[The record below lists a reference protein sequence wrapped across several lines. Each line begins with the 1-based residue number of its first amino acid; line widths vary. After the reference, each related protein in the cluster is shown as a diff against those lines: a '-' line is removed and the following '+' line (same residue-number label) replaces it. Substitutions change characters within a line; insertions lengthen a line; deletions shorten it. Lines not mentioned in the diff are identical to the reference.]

1 MPAYGTTSV
10 AFAAGPTIVST
21 FLSHVVTWPTRR
33 RPRNAESSSVPPT
46 SLETLPGNQLRY
58 DEGLNVV
65 RRFLEFASHHGV
77 EQVQGYTAQP
87 VPVPRW
93 VRRKEATIPEAL
105 IADAADILA
114 RHLESYG
121 PDGSGLKLVGGGK
134 WWQVRGRELEGE
146 WVEMRKDYERRKEA
160 KRMKRR
166 SWMGALRGRSGA
178 VKDDSGGEVVGDRV
192 ILYIHGGA
200 FFFSSLDMHRY
211 QIQRHARKAGARAF
225 VPNYRL
231 SPQYPFPCGL
241 HDSIAAY
248 LYLIDPPP
256 GHHAPIAPEN
266 IIFMGDSAGGGMLL
280 SLLVVIREMGLP
292 MPAAAS
298 LMSPWVDLTH
308 SMPSIMEWDGGDY
321 IPTVG
326 FHYQPSDV
334 WPPIPGDGIKVD
346 LDGREVTVDDQI
358 QLYCPNTLLTHPLV
372 SPINNG
378 SLGGLCP
385 LYISA
390 GGAEVLR
397 DEIIYVAHKASHP
410 TQYAP
415 AEATLAEYPNEA
427 ALVDKYPP
435 TYVEL
440 QVFEGACHVATTLA
454 WTRSA
459 KHIFRGTANFNIWAF
474 KDAAQSR
481 SAPAAPSRANSMP
494 CAPPGMGL
502 SMGSQGTTTSPPEPS
517 PLDSTASE
525 PIWAVWR
532 RKRSVEI
539 PSNGT
544 RTPRKPSPS
553 EGYPRPLASEPT
565 ALSMSRGNSTDG
577 EEAAPSSSDEEPTTP
592 SGRHFKHVGHLVV
605 EHILVRGSRPAWFD
619 SHMVAERVSMHGRIT
634 PMEKTGIP
642 ALDPALRPHIGRVT
656 GAGPIRTWLKK
667 RADWDK
673 RYAKELKHN
682 RAVRLA
688 DRAEAEKQ
696 GFLTRDL
703 GGDRP
708 PLGAL
713 AGLANPEL
721 AKRVGKSVDAPT
733 HRESKAVALWAHLA
747 EGPDID
753 AVKRERKS
761 SEDRASME
769 KKSEEG
775 RSPAQRVSVALARKS
790 VDMGRKSV
798 DMGRK
803 SVDMG
808 RKSVDMGRKS
818 VDHGRKSPVP
828 SSQSVDEQSVG
839 GRKSNKVLQNSLPA
853 EHGEPTEGKTEDV
866 SEKLEGSAIGGVE
879 AKLERLDA

>member
-21 FLSHVVTWPTRR
+21 FLSHCVTWPTRHG
-33 RPRNAESSSVPPT
+33 RPRNAESSSAAAT

-58 DEGLNVV
+58 EEGLNVV
-65 RRFLEFASHHGV
+65 RSFLDFSSHHGV
-77 EQVQGYTAQP
+77 EEVQGFTAQP

-93 VRRKEATIPEAL
+93 VHRQVVTIPESQ
-105 IADAADILA
+105 INEAADILT
-114 RHLESYG
+114 RHLQSYG
-121 PDGSGLKLVGGGK
+121 PDGGGLNLVGGGK

-146 WVEMRKDYERRKEA
+146 WLEMRKDYEKRKEA
-160 KRMKRR
+160 KLLKRK
-166 SWMGALRGRSGA
+166 SWMGALRGRYGA
-178 VKDDSGGEVVGDRV
+178 VKDGSGADVVGDRV

-241 HDSIAAY
+241 QDSIAAY
-248 LYLIDPPP
+248 LYLIDPPA

-266 IIFMGDSAGGGMLL
+266 IILMGDSAGGGMCL

-308 SMPSIMEWDGGDY
+308 SMPSIMQWDGGDY
-321 IPTVG
+321 IPSVG
-326 FHYQPSDV
+326 FHYRPSEV

-346 LDGREVTVDDQI
+346 LDGKEVAVDDQI

-390 GGAEVLR
+390 GGAELLR
-397 DEIIYVAHKASHP
+397 DEIIYIAHKAAHP
-410 TQYAP
+410 TQYP
-415 AEATLAEYPNEA
+415 PSELTLAEYPNEA

-435 TYVEL
+435 THVEL

-481 SAPAAPSRANSMP
+481 TSSAMPSRTNSAPSAQELGLMTMSPS
-494 CAPPGMGL
+494 
-502 SMGSQGTTTSPPEPS
+502 TTSSLPEPAKRG
-517 PLDSTASE
+517 STASE
-525 PIWAVWR
+525 PAEV
-532 RKRSVEI
+532 
-539 PSNGT
+539 PSHLRTLPDSPILNGSDIAQSPVAT
-544 RTPRKPSPS
+544 GAATPAPSA
-553 EGYPRPLASEPT
+553 GDLT
-565 ALSMSRGNSTDG
+565 ALPMSRRTSGSGTDG
-577 EEAAPSSSDEEPTTP
+577 EEAPPTSSDEEVATPMTP
-592 SGRHFKHVGHLVV
+592 SGGHFKYFRHPLG
-605 EHILVRGSRPAWFD
+605 EHILVRGFRPAWADGF
-619 SHMVAERVSMHGRIT
+619 MVAERVSTHGRIS
-634 PMEKTGIP
+634 PMEKDGIP
-642 ALDPALRPHIGRVT
+642 ALDPALRPQIGRVT
-656 GAGPIRTWLKK
+656 GAGPIRTWLNK

-673 RYAKELKHN
+673 RYAKELKQY
-682 RAVRLA
+682 RELRMA
-688 DRAEAEKQ
+688 DRARAEEQ

-703 GGDRP
+703 AGEHP
-708 PLGAL
+708 PLASL
-713 AGLANPEL
+713 AGLSNANL
-721 AKRVGKSVDAPT
+721 ARRVGKSVDAPT

-747 EGPDID
+747 EGPDIE

-761 SEDRASME
+761 GEEDRAAKE
-769 KKSEEG
+769 KRNEGG
-775 RSPAQRVSVALARKS
+775 RSAEQRANVAQARKS
-790 VDMGRKSV
+790 VDLGRRKSV
-798 DMGRK
+798 ERASGEGRRPLSAELSKETRK
-803 SVDMG
+803 SLDGGKGEVD
-808 RKSVDMGRKS
+808 
-818 VDHGRKSPVP
+818 VP
-828 SSQSVDEQSVG
+828 ETLAEEKGESTREQ
-839 GRKSNKVLQNSLPA
+839 
-853 EHGEPTEGKTEDV
+853 PTDNT
-866 SEKLEGSAIGGVE
+866 LE
-879 AKLERLDA
+879 AKLKRLGV